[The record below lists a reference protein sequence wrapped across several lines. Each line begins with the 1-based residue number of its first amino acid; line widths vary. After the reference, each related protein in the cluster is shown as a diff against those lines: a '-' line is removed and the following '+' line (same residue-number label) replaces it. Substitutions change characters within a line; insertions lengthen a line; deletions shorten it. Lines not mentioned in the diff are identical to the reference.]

1 MCPRAAATP
10 SDFAHPARGA
20 SVAGLGVAD
29 LERGELATDREV
41 VVVEN
46 ERARDAVLVEL
57 ELDRIDRRLV
67 AARGVAVEIA
77 HRDRPALEARE
88 LRLAGG
94 GILGNALV
102 RRDLAADDGRRIVD
116 LLALLR
122 AVVDRHL
129 ENGLV
134 LARGRDDAAHVV
146 GRKQIGRASW

>member
-1 MCPRAAATP
+1 MCPRAATA
-10 SDFAHPARGA
+10 SDFTDPTRAA
-20 SVAGLGVAD
+20 SVAGLAVAD
-29 LERGELATDREV
+29 LERGELAADGEV
-41 VVVEN
+41 VVVED

-67 AARGVAVEIA
+67 AARRVAVEIA

-94 GILGNALV
+94 GIVGNALV

-122 AVVDRHL
+122 AVVDRNL
-129 ENGLV
+129 ENRLV
-134 LARGRDDAAHVV
+134 LARGREDACLLYTSDAADE
-146 GRKQIGRASW
+146 